1 MCVCC
6 FYLDTSSRPC
16 EGKRNWCLKLW
27 SELFSLLADCVTV
40 EIPNSRSCH
49 ERNRK
54 VGDKKKTVFSVKA
67 PPLFLLCVSYQSQ
80 TNALLTCGGGI
91 GEPNDGGG
99 MGFNNGI
106 YLRGQLER
114 HRSNKTRCAVYRFK
128 HTKGTQPNLKIHNS
142 KVIHASIKRPEM
154 VLIIPLRSKMMAV
167 SRTCQPT
174 CPTDVE
180 WWPVPRWW
188 YWFWFSL
195 Y

>member
-1 MCVCC
+1 M
-6 FYLDTSSRPC
+6 
-16 EGKRNWCLKLW
+16 
-27 SELFSLLADCVTV
+27 TV

-99 MGFNNGI
+99 MGFNNVI

-167 SRTCQPT
+167 SRTCQPS
-174 CPTDVE
+174 CPTNVE
-180 WWPVPRWW
+180 CCCRGGGID
-188 YWFWFSL
+188 FDFLSTSFDAFQIDTTL
-195 Y
+195 ICASILSKEK